1 MLSSGSWSWGRRTTL
16 IGSGHSRLLKILH
29 VDPER
34 NWGGGE
40 TQVVGLLTYLTGKG
54 HDNAL
59 LAHPH
64 GQLFEHCGNL
74 NIRRLPLFLR
84 NELDLRPVV
93 SLRRLISA
101 GNYDIVHLHTKRAH
115 SLSLW
120 LPRRPRGPKYVVTRR
135 MDYPERKSW
144 YTRYL
149 YNRRVDG
156 IIAISQPILDLL
168 VSAGIDSKRIRLI
181 HSGINSRRFDSGSE
195 TPSFGDVPVVGTVAV
210 LEKRKGHRFLLEA
223 AARLKS
229 QGYRIKYYL
238 AGDGS
243 LRGQLEEMVERLK
256 LTNEVKFYGFVS
268 DTPAFLSAIDLF
280 VLPSLHEGLGVAA
293 LEAMAAGK
301 AVVASRV
308 GGLAELVVDSDTGLL
323 VSPRDPEALAQAIAK
338 LVNDRPLARVMGNR
352 GADRVREHFT
362 LEQMALKNE
371 AYYYDLLEGSA

>member
-1 MLSSGSWSWGRRTTL
+1 
-16 IGSGHSRLLKILH
+16 
-29 VDPER
+29 
-34 NWGGGE
+34 
-40 TQVVGLLTYLTGKG
+40 
-54 HDNAL
+54 
-59 LAHPH
+59 
-64 GQLFEHCGNL
+64 
-74 NIRRLPLFLR
+74 
-84 NELDLRPVV
+84 
-93 SLRRLISA
+93 
-101 GNYDIVHLHTKRAH
+101 
-115 SLSLW
+115 
-120 LPRRPRGPKYVVTRR
+120 
-135 MDYPERKSW
+135 MDYPERKGW

-156 IIAISQPILDLL
+156 IIAISQPIVDLL

-181 HSGINSRRFDSGSE
+181 HSGINSCRFEESGSE
-195 TPSFGDVPVVGTVAV
+195 TPSFGDVPIVGTVAV

-256 LTNEVKFYGFVS
+256 LTKEVTFYGFVS
-268 DTPAFLSAIDLF
+268 DTPAFLSRIDLF

-323 VSPRDPEALAQAIAK
+323 VSPSDPEALAKAIAK

-352 GADRVREHFT
+352 GANRVREHFT

-371 AYYYDLLEGSA
+371 AYYYDLLEGSAGIHSRTSLYRTGRHE

>member
-1 MLSSGSWSWGRRTTL
+1 LVGSVHHRF
-16 IGSGHSRLLKILH
+16 LKILH
-29 VDPER
+29 IDPER

-40 TQVVGLLTYLTGKG
+40 VQVVGLLAYLSGKG
-54 HDNAL
+54 HENTL
-59 LAHPH
+59 LADPH
-64 GQLFEHCGNL
+64 GRLFAHCGNL
-74 NIRRLPLFLR
+74 NIGRLPLFLR
-84 NELDLRPVV
+84 NDLDLRPIA
-93 SLRRLISA
+93 SLRRLIGE

-115 SLSLW
+115 ALSLW
-120 LPRRPRGPKYVVTRR
+120 LPRRPHGPKYVVTRR
-135 MDYPERKSW
+135 MDYPERKGW
-144 YTRYL
+144 YTRCL

-181 HSGINSRRFDSGSE
+181 HSGINSRPFESVRSE
-195 TPSFGDVPVVGTVAV
+195 IPSSREVPVVGTVAV
-210 LEKRKGHRFLLEA
+210 LEERKGHRFLLEA

-229 QGYRIKYYL
+229 QGYQIKYGL

-243 LRGQLEEMVERLK
+243 LRGQLEEMVKRLK
-256 LTNEVKFYGFVS
+256 LTNEVTFYGFVS
-268 DTPAFLSAIDLF
+268 DIPAFLARIDLF

-308 GGLAELVVDSDTGLL
+308 GGLAELVLDFDTGLL
-323 VSPRDPEALAQAIAK
+323 VSPRDSEALAQAIAK
-338 LVNDRPLARVMGNR
+338 LVSDRSLARVMGNK

-371 AYYYDLLEGSA
+371 AYYYDLLERSA